1 LSWSKCG
8 VCRPRATDWGSVRW
22 RLAQFQTLQMQMET
36 LLNCVWSCESEWDF
50 DDRLDLATRSQGR
63 AA

>member
-1 LSWSKCG
+1 MAPG
-8 VCRPRATDWGSVRW
+8 TIPD
-22 RLAQFQTLQMQMET
+22 LQMQMET